1 MGFLKKVFGA
11 KEVIIDPADLLIPD
25 VVGTDAPGITL
36 KKAPIGQPVEIE
48 IVGESFNA
56 KNIEAISKAAQ
67 GKEFNIY
74 LVAEPTNQ
82 YDKKAVAVYA
92 ATVKVG
98 YIAKPGNTQW
108 FKRVNEAL
116 KQKQLLWG
124 TGRAVSRPGTENTG
138 IFGSIYMPK
147 VGRDVDELIPQKMT
161 DVAIKK
167 AVEKV
172 ISFANT
178 CVEPETVTQLNSL
191 CKKAM
196 TISSPFAAHA
206 KWVEENND
214 GQDLEKWNEVMA
226 VCDDIFDDFS
236 DSAYAADEM
245 EVDIVGRIEALA
257 ELVREIQPK

>member
-56 KNIEAISKAAQ
+56 KNIEAVSKVAQ

-98 YIAKPGNTQW
+98 YIAKPENTQW

-161 DVAIKK
+161 DAAIKK
-167 AVEKV
+167 AIEKV

-178 CVEPETVTQLNSL
+178 CVEPETVTQLKSL

-206 KWVEENND
+206 KWVEENHD
-214 GQDLEKWNEVMA
+214 SQDLEKWNEVMA
-226 VCDDIFDDFS
+226 ACDDIFDDFS
-236 DSAYAADEM
+236 DSAYATDEM
-245 EVDIVGRIEALA
+245 EVDIVGRIESLA
-257 ELVREIQPK
+257 KLVREIQPK